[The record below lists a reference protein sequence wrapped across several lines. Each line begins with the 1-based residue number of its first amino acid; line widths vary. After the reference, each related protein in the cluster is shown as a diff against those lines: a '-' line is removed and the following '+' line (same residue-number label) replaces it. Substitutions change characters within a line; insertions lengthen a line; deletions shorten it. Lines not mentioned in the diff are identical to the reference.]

1 MCERGDRMGEVKYFV
16 KDEKVHKYPAP
27 KTCKVK
33 HAGEKLQD
41 EPPVGYDKCSQ
52 CFAM

>member
-1 MCERGDRMGEVKYFV
+1 MGEVKYFV

-41 EPPVGYDKCSQ
+41 EPPAGYDKCSE

>member
-1 MCERGDRMGEVKYFV
+1 MGEVKYFV